1 MYTSKE
7 RHEDHPQKAA
17 ANNSTSGALSLPAVP
32 LTNQVSPLQL
42 QQNNTTGLPDHLK
55 SGIENLSGHSMDD
68 VKVHYNSHK
77 TAPLQAHA
85 FAQGT
90 DIHIGSG
97 QEKHLAHEAWHVV
110 QQKQGRVK
118 PTLQLKGSINV
129 NDDASL
135 EKEADIM
142 GSKALS
148 HQAPAV
154 PLSPLKVSQPVV
166 QRQRI
171 NSIVTGTTHL
181 VQALNGS
188 IYQGTQGRLLP
199 NNTRIEVETS
209 DKIRS
214 RRGPNQESFR
224 EYDAQNAPEYR
235 WVRVI
240 SVDDEPQ
247 APGTYIRDDTFVG
260 GADIPRGSAFV
271 PALDHRERTQPNL
284 PERVFAPIH
293 AAQWYQRPLGHDK
306 SSTADRKHTKLL
318 SVAFGA
324 PAAHI
329 GAAMRH
335 HAKDPDTG
343 IVLET
348 IGQHFSHVTPW
359 TADNVESQGRDRH
372 EGHLKG
378 GEYYR
383 TSPGHPLHKDFQRHQ
398 QLLDIH
404 KRDVTTEPVNPGWA
418 AIAESVMGIKTM
430 KDVVKKG
437 PMGISYRESQF
448 PGRFA
453 RGPGAVIGH
462 EEMARETAK
471 MQHALLAGM
480 GSPLF
485 DRIDEQI
492 DKTRAQLEG
501 FDRLAAPFLEQQ
513 RKIEA
518 ALKQYAIVKAALEEQ
533 IPLKTTEIK
542 AAEKVAAEKAA
553 AEKAPAAD
561 DQSAAKAE
569 AEALPQTEAPVTLE
583 VLKADRARMIAD
595 RARIVKDETADR
607 KAYAQLT
614 EKLQKIQAEKKEINI
629 QLEGLRIKRA
639 FQLQPVT
646 GPLAAPLQKPRVTD
660 LRPLDALAP
669 VRHRPLAD
677 PFASR
682 LLVNRRSAKLPQL
695 LGAAQIGPITDR
707 SGPEHPN
714 LVLHKANWNDEEETT
729 GVQEVSEKWK
739 TSPLKTSLQV
749 RGSFGHYRPSIAPL
763 QNGMIRI
770 NPGLYPLS
778 LMQLGL
784 MHVTGADRIP
794 GRIDPARD
802 FIHRDALNVA
812 VNHALAVIAADR
824 PGKSEKIHRIKTF
837 AKHNLMINL
846 LKAQTI
852 LKAQKPDPAEYMPYI
867 LWLEKDF
874 SKTAQALENLNES
887 THLLLS
893 ARVNEERTQRLP
905 EPLLL
910 QPGPFRQFVQGTFAH
925 GGRHCQIYYVASG
938 MQAITTGAIA
948 AVAYRR
954 AMSRAESGKAAGFVP
969 LHPYF
974 EMKGATAGAAG
985 FKADLPAETIIADLS
1000 PLNTAATAADQS
1012 KASVT
1017 AGLHAAVTKDKTLV
1031 PVLDATAMPL
1041 AEVPSMVPAGAVNFI
1056 IVESL
1061 TKYAQLGSDKALGG
1075 RIIVVGTEGFI
1086 KLASD
1091 VIGQVEQS
1099 ADIVVSRIWFES
1111 MENIRYSH

>member
-42 QQNNTTGLPDHLK
+42 QQSNTTGLPDHLK

-240 SVDDEPQ
+240 SVEGEPQ

-284 PERVFAPIH
+284 PERTFAPIH

-318 SVAFGA
+318 SVAFDVS
-324 PAAHI
+324 AAHI

-335 HAKDPDTG
+335 HAKDSDTG
-343 IVLET
+343 IVLEA

-359 TADNVESQGRDRH
+359 TADNIESQGRDRH
-372 EGHLKG
+372 PGHLKG

-383 TSPGHPLHKDFQRHQ
+383 TSPGHPLHKDFQSHQ
-398 QLLDIH
+398 QLLGIH
-404 KRDVTTEPVNPGWA
+404 KKDVTTEPINPGWGD
-418 AIAESVMGIKTM
+418 IAERVMGVDTM

-437 PMGISYRESQF
+437 PMGTSYRESQS

-453 RGPGAVIGH
+453 RGPGAAIGH
-462 EEMARETAK
+462 EEMARETAR
-471 MQHALLAGM
+471 MRHALLGGM
-480 GSPLF
+480 DPRFF
-485 DRIDEQI
+485 DGVDEQI
-492 DKTRAQLEG
+492 GKINTELEYLTRRATPLSE
-501 FDRLAAPFLEQQ
+501 RLP
-513 RKIEA
+513 K
-518 ALKQYAIVKAALEEQ
+518 VKAALEQ
-533 IPLKTTEIK
+533 H
-542 AAEKVAAEKAA
+542 AAAKVALKKQIAIVTGRLNKAA
-553 AEKAPAAD
+553 AAKAKAEKTPTAD
-561 DQSAAKAE
+561 DQAAAKAQ
-569 AEALPQTEAPVTLE
+569 AEVLPQSAVPSELDDLTARREQ
-583 VLKADRARMIAD
+583 VLK
-595 RARIVKDETADR
+595 DEAGDSEEF
-607 KAYAQLT
+607 
-614 EKLQKIQAEKKEINI
+614 EKLTAELSRIQKVKKDLTN
-629 QLEGLRIKRA
+629 QLEPLLNKKA
-639 FQLQPVT
+639 FYLQRPEQPVT

-660 LRPLDALAP
+660 LRPLAALSPA
-669 VRHRPLAD
+669 RHQALED

-714 LVLHKANWNDEEETT
+714 LVLHKANWNDKEDTL
-729 GVQEVSEKWK
+729 GVQEVTDNWK
-739 TSPLKTSLQV
+739 ASTLKTNLQV

-763 QNGMIRI
+763 LNGMIRI

-778 LMQLGL
+778 LLQFGL
-784 MHVTGADRIP
+784 MFATQAP
-794 GRIDPARD
+794 GPFPKIDSARD

-874 SKTAQALENLNES
+874 SKTAQVLENLNES

-893 ARVNEERTQRLP
+893 ARVNEEKPRRLAE

-910 QPGPFRQFVQGTFAH
+910 RPGPFRQFVEGTFAR
-925 GGRHCQIYYVASG
+925 GGRQCQIYYVASG

-948 AVAYRR
+948 AVDYRR
-954 AMSRAESGKAAGFVP
+954 ATSRTAAGKETGKAAGFVP

-974 EMKGATAGAAG
+974 EMKDATARAAG
-985 FKADLPAETIIADLS
+985 FDARLPAETIISDLS
-1000 PLNTAATAADQS
+1000 PLDTAATVEQQS
-1012 KASVT
+1012 KASIRTRLRTEVD
-1017 AGLHAAVTKDKTLV
+1017 KDKTLV

-1041 AEVPSMVPAGAVNFI
+1041 AEVPSMVPADAENFI

-1075 RIIVVGTEGFI
+1075 RIIVVGTEDFI
-1086 KLASD
+1086 GLTYKIISP
-1091 VIGQVEQS
+1091 VEQS